1 MSKMGK
7 FKDLFLKQ
15 VHDIIKMYQ
24 GFLLT
29 EGRALNKRGKIQTS
43 EIEVK
48 LYQLNQ
54 KVLDFDT
61 ILEKEKKKKEKKE
74 E

>member
-15 VHDIIKMYQ
+15 VYDIIKMYQ
-24 GFLLT
+24 GFLLS
-29 EGRALNKRGKIQTS
+29 EGRALSERGKIQTS

-48 LYQLNQ
+48 LYQLSQ

-61 ILEKEKKKKEKKE
+61 ILEKEKKE
-74 E
+74 